1 MLIPKYWAQYKQRFE
16 LSETADNAS
25 DDFNSKQATIKR
37 YGWSD
42 ISQADALAHAK
53 ARVKEAHQRWL
64 DGEDIVRRERRE
76 EYNESNGI
84 PIREQIISEQNF
96 SENGLTT
103 TGLEN
108 KAYNTQLIVT
118 RNSYGAQVANVNDIA
133 IIDVDNNDLLHQ
145 KYPDEY
151 DSHGFI
157 GVVRKSNN
165 VSNKSKANDPDQSSL
180 NNYDKPVSMKSFVWT
195 VVIAAIILA
204 TFIAMKSL
212 SWLWLLLFL
221 GVATAI
227 LWQQASKYDQEQH
240 QRYMGHIASLQ
251 TYIMDLIQQRIIS
264 HPQESF
270 RLYETPA
277 GFRIIATHDTISS
290 SDALVADWFEYFHA
304 DTNYVRLCQA
314 QQCFRAR
321 LTAKPWRMAEV
332 EDKKLTKEIPAK
344 NFWFDVESMNV
355 DSSIEQR
362 QKELKARKE
371 WINNYDKYAKNYR
384 ACRYVERF
392 TGKEGI
398 DRNTASTQ
406 AIDAFIKWHDDACQ
420 VDKELE
426 MA

>member
-16 LSETADNAS
+16 LSETDDNAF

-42 ISQADALAHAK
+42 VSQVEALAHAK

-64 DGEDIVRRERRE
+64 DGENIVRRERRE

-84 PIREQIISEQNF
+84 PIREQIISKQSL
-96 SENGLTT
+96 SESGLTA
-103 TGLEN
+103 GDLES
-108 KAYNTQLIVT
+108 KASDTQLVVT
-118 RNSYGAQVANVNDIA
+118 RNSYGAQVANVNNIA

-157 GVVRKSNN
+157 GIIRKSNN
-165 VSNKSKANDPDQSSL
+165 VSNKSKANDPNQSSL
-180 NNYDKPVSMKSFVWT
+180 NNHDKPVSMKPFVWT

-240 QRYMGHIASLQ
+240 QRYMGHVASLQ
-251 TYIMDLIQQRIIS
+251 TYIIDLIQQRVAS
-264 HPQESF
+264 HSQESF

-277 GFRIIATHDTISS
+277 GFRIMATHDTISPN
-290 SDALVADWFEYFHA
+290 DALVVDWFEYFHA
-304 DTNYVRLCQA
+304 DANYVRLCQA

-332 EDKKLTKEIPAK
+332 ADKKLAKDIPAK
-344 NFWFDVESMNV
+344 NFWFDAESMDA

-362 QKELKARKE
+362 QNELKARKE

-392 TGKEGI
+392 TGKE
-398 DRNTASTQ
+398 ASYSLEHKDIQ
-406 AIDAFIKWHDDACQ
+406 GFIEWHDRACQ

>member
-16 LSETADNAS
+16 LSETAENTS
-25 DDFNSKQATIKR
+25 DMFNSKQATIKR

-42 ISQADALAHAK
+42 ISQAEALAHAK
-53 ARVKEAHQRWL
+53 SRVNETHQRWL

-84 PIREQIISEQNF
+84 PIREQIISKQSF
-96 SENGLTT
+96 SERGLTVG
-103 TGLEN
+103 GLESQ
-108 KAYNTQLIVT
+108 ASDTQLIVT
-118 RNSYGAQVANVNDIA
+118 RNSYGAQVANVNNIA

-157 GVVRKSNN
+157 GIIRKSNN
-165 VSNKSKANDPDQSSL
+165 VSKKTKATDPDPSSP
-180 NNYDKPVSMKSFVWT
+180 NNNEKPVSMKPFVWT

-240 QRYMGHIASLQ
+240 QRYMGHVASLLP
-251 TYIMDLIQQRIIS
+251 YITDLIQKRIAS

-277 GFRIIATHDTISS
+277 GFRIIATHDTISP
-290 SDALVADWFEYFHA
+290 SDALVSEWFEHFHA

-321 LTAKPWRMAEV
+321 LTAKPWRMNEV
-332 EDKKLTKEIPAK
+332 ADNTLTKEIPAK
-344 NFWFDVESMNV
+344 NFWFDAETTDA

-362 QKELKARKE
+362 QNELKARNQ
-371 WINNYDKYAKNYR
+371 WIINYDKYAKNYR

-392 TGKEGI
+392 TGKE
-398 DRNTASTQ
+398 ASYPLAHKEIQ
-406 AIDAFIKWHDDACQ
+406 AFIEWHDRACQ
-420 VDKELE
+420 VGKEMV